1 MTSIEW
7 TDETWNVFVGCSKIS
22 EGCRNCYAIN
32 QAYRNN
38 AMAQAMPNPGRMKY
52 YEGLTEKKDNRVEWT
67 GLVRFVPEA
76 LDLPLKWKKP
86 CHIFVNSMSD
96 LFHECVT
103 DDQLDQIF
111 AVMAL
116 AQRHTFKVLTKRPER
131 MVSYLRSAK
140 NRVRVAAV
148 DLGREKSVEHTA
160 IESCQWDWPLPNAW
174 MGCTIENQKAVADR
188 AHLLFKLYQGWKTFY
203 SVEPLLEAVELN
215 LSQYPIDWA
224 IVGGES
230 GPGARAFYLDWARSV
245 IQQCQTAKVP
255 VFVKQLGSNAWDK
268 CLPPAHLAAL
278 GLINESYCQLQLRS
292 RKGNNME
299 EWPEELRIREVAK
312 VLKP

>member
-7 TDETWNVFVGCSKIS
+7 TDETWNVFVGCSKVS

-76 LDLPLKWKKP
+76 LQIPLRWKKP
-86 CHIFVNSMSD
+86 RRIFVNSMSD
-96 LFHECVT
+96 LFHESVPFEQI
-103 DDQLDQIF
+103 DQAFSVMSITPQHTYQI
-111 AVMAL
+111 
-116 AQRHTFKVLTKRPER
+116 LTKRPGR
-131 MVSYLRSAK
+131 MVEYFSSRA
-140 NRVRVAAV
+140 NA
-148 DLGREKSVEHTA
+148 
-160 IESCQWDWPLPNAW
+160 PLLNVFL
-174 MGCTIENQKAVADR
+174 GCTIENQKAVGSR
-188 AHLLFKLYQGWKTFY
+188 AQHLSKLHQIGWRTFY
-203 SVEPLLEAVELN
+203 SVEPLLEAVNLN
-215 LSQYPIDWA
+215 LSQYPVDWA

-230 GPGARAFYLDWARSV
+230 GPGARAFYLDWARSL
-245 IQQCQTAKVP
+245 IQQCRFAKVP
-255 VFVKQLGSNAWDK
+255 AFVKQLGSNVWDK
-268 CLPPAHLAAL
+268 CLPFDPSTLLRDHTAQGPPPAHLAAL

>member
-1 MTSIEW
+1 
-7 TDETWNVFVGCSKIS
+7 
-22 EGCRNCYAIN
+22 
-32 QAYRNN
+32 
-38 AMAQAMPNPGRMKY
+38 MAQAMPNPGRMKY
-52 YEGLTEKKDNRVEWT
+52 YEGLTEKRDNRVEWT

-76 LDLPLKWKKP
+76 LDLPLRWKKP

-131 MVSYLRSAK
+131 MVSYLRNAK
-140 NRVRVAAV
+140 NRVRITAV

-160 IESCQWDWPLPNAW
+160 IESCQLDWPLPNAW

-188 AHLLFKLYQGWKTFY
+188 AHLILKLHQGWRTFY
-203 SVEPLLEAVELN
+203 SVEPLLEAAELN

-230 GPGARAFYLDWARSV
+230 GSGARAFYLDWARSV
-245 IQQCQTAKVP
+245 IKQCQTAKVP

-268 CLPPAHLAAL
+268 CPPFDTAQGPPPAHLAAL

-299 EWPEELRIREVAK
+299 EWPEELRIREVAE